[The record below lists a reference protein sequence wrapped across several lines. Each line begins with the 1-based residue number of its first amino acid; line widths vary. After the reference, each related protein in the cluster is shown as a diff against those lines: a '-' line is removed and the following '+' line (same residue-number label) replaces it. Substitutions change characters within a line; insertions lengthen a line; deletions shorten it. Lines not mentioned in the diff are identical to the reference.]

1 MRLFRRTPGFVRGFP
16 PNDGGDGMMIPAMR
30 ESTELLCHCT
40 LCRNH

>member
-1 MRLFRRTPGFVRGFP
+1 MRLFRRTPGFVWGFP
-16 PNDGGDGMMIPAMR
+16 PNDSDDGMMITAMR